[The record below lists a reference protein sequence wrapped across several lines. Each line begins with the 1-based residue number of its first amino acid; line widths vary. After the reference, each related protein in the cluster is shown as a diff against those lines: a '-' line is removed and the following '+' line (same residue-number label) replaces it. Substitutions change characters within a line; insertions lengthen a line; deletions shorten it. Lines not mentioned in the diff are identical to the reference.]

1 MKPAELTL
9 LQQLK
14 SSGED
19 FVWDEQ
25 DVHSEEYV
33 HFYFLA
39 SLTGEER
46 VYDCTLYTLRLQH
59 ESEMMEVAEARAI
72 EKFPAY
78 KQLQDSGE
86 VNAELEEQ
94 VGLFMAEVIL
104 ELEEEEAVKVSEHVD
119 EDWEHALGISL
130 DVGLNVDRITPAI
143 ISQFIQRYRS
153 QSLTLD
159 DTLYSFTLA
168 QE

>member
-1 MKPAELTL
+1 MKPAEISILN
-9 LQQLK
+9 QLK

-19 FVWDEQ
+19 FVWADQ
-25 DVHSEEYV
+25 DVHTEEYA
-33 HFYFLA
+33 HFYFVA
-39 SLTGEER
+39 ARTGEDR

-59 ESEMMEVAEARAI
+59 ESEMMEVVEARAI

-78 KQLQDSGE
+78 KQLQDTGE

-94 VGLFMAEVIL
+94 VGHFMAEVIL
-104 ELEEEEAVKVSEHVD
+104 ELEEEEAIKVSEHVE
-119 EDWEHALGISL
+119 EDWDHEPGIGL

-143 ISQFIQRYRS
+143 ITQFIQRYRS
-153 QSLTLD
+153 QSLALD
-159 DTLYSFTLA
+159 DTLYTFTLA